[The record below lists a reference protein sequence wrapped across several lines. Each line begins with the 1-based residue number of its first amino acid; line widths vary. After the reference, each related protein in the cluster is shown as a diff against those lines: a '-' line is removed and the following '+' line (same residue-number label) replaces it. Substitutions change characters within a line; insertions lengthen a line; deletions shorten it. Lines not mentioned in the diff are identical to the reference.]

1 MHLGIISRL
10 NFGDAF
16 FLHYIW
22 EIGIGKLPIL
32 KFILSMSKNHSFE
45 WIFAWFFK
53 KNFNSL
59 GKVAMAGE
67 QGCVCESQRYSQ
79 KIWYW
84 SVYFLLPGR

>member
-53 KNFNSL
+53 KEFL
-59 GKVAMAGE
+59 LAGERE
-67 QGCVCESQRYSQ
+67 QGCVCESQSHSQ
-79 KIWYW
+79 KNSDIDQSILFY
-84 SVYFLLPGR
+84 PGR